1 MESVPG
7 VAYGLSPYFRIST
20 ATGEEMLAEAIARIN
35 APVAQ
40 VE

>member
-1 MESVPG
+1 MASVLG

-20 ATGEEMLAEAIARIN
+20 ATGAEMLSEAIRRIK
-35 APVAQ
+35 AAVAE